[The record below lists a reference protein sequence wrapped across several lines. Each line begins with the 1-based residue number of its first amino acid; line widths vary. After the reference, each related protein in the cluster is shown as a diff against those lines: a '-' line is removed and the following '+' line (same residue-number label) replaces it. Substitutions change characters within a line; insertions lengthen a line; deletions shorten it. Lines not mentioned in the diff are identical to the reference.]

1 MYFNHFFDKLL
12 RKAVKFLRLIQ
23 YLLIIFSLI
32 IQVQSPSFLT
42 QGIYLLL
49 SLIILQQIIWFFI
62 ERPKLKRVMSG
73 ILVPIM
79 LLLLIVSQQF
89 DPFLIILLLTNAYEY
104 FKINY
109 ALIISI
115 AVGLMTGG
123 VIYLFSIP
131 IQLTSIL
138 ILIVV
143 WAAIHRTQRV
153 ANQRDELQSELYTLA
168 ISEDQLTTQ
177 HDQLIHQSEI
187 LQEVRMLQ
195 ERNRISRDIHDSAGH
210 VLSTVVIQLEAIAK
224 LTEEQMPQVSEMT
237 LQLRE
242 FTKNGLQEVRDIIH
256 AMKPEHYNRLAF
268 IEKMQMLG
276 NDYQDNTGI
285 HFVLNYN
292 DPSFDLTED
301 QQDALYRALQEFLGN
316 TGKHAQADSVR
327 MLMHYTESQLI
338 VTMQDDGVGIEDI
351 QPSVGLIGL
360 KERVELLGGKVQYF
374 SSVGKGF
381 RTRIVLNRKG

>member
-1 MYFNHFFDKLL
+1 M
-12 RKAVKFLRLIQ
+12 RLIQ